1 MIIPLLISTTMGKQS
16 TGRSEYQAYN
26 IEHRADYYKGTSA
39 KHTFFFHSK
48 SPYVGKYFAL
58 GDVMDS

>member
-1 MIIPLLISTTMGKQS
+1 MGKQS

-48 SPYVGKYFAL
+48 SPYVGEYFEL